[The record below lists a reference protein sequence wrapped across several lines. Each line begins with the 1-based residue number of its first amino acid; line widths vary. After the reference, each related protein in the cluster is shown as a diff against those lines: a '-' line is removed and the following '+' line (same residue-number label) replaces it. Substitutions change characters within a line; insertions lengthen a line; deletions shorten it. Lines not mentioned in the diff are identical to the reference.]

1 MQLLCFVL
9 FLNTFFFCEYGR
21 SGIECVYLSLFN
33 FFGKGLNRG

>member
-9 FLNTFFFCEYGR
+9 FFTHLFFGEYGR
-21 SGIECVYLSLFN
+21 SGIECVYLSLFI